1 MTPPHP
7 PCCLISLP
15 SLLFPMLPPLHGVGT
30 DGAKWLLLAHLRG
43 LRGRMEVGAWLGA
56 ALHPFIYYRAV
67 SLLRNCWRTLCTE
80 VVPVLTWVVHFL
92 VRLCSFILSL
102 HSFQSWRSPLSPT
115 QLPRAHPPCRPSPGS
130 AASQTLGSQE
140 GAASDPLSPLTPHSF
155 TLRNSPV
162 LQGGQEGLAGLHRV
176 RGPGIQARCPMP
188 PPPPAGF
195 CT

>member
-1 MTPPHP
+1 MG
-7 PCCLISLP
+7 P
-15 SLLFPMLPPLHGVGT
+15 SGCSWLTSV
-30 DGAKWLLLAHLRG
+30 ASVAVWKWVT
-43 LRGRMEVGAWLGA
+43 VGAWLGA

-67 SLLRNCWRTLCTE
+67 SFLRNCWRTLCTE
-80 VVPVLTWVVHFL
+80 VVPILTWVVHFL
-92 VRLCSFILSL
+92 VRLCSFILSP
-102 HSFQSWRSPLSPT
+102 HSFQLWRSPLTPT
-115 QLPRAHPPCRPSPGS
+115 QFPLPHPPCGPSPGS

-176 RGPGIQARCPMP
+176 RGPGIQARCPVP
-188 PPPPAGF
+188 PPPQQAY